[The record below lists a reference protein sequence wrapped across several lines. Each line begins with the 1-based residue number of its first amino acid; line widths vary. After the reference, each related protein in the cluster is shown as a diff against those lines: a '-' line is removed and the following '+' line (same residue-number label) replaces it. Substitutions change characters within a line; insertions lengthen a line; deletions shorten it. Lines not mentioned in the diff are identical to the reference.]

1 MSKAAPR
8 GRRNPIVRACQVL
21 DCTQAEL
28 ARQLGCTRA
37 AVSKAK
43 GLGEVS
49 WSLALKIE
57 KITSGRVNRY
67 EACPRTYGPPPAAP
81 LSPEPASPRNDEKQ
95 ASADAA

>member
-1 MSKAAPR
+1 MSKADSPR

-49 WSLALKIE
+49 WSMALDIE
-57 KITSGRVNRY
+57 RITGGEITRY
-67 EACPRTYGPPPAAP
+67 ESCPKTYGPAPAAP
-81 LSPEPASPRNDEKQ
+81 PPPEDEKQ
-95 ASADAA
+95 VSADAA